1 MNRHEPRSHPSP
13 GDPATS
19 GASATGADTSLLR
32 VRDAGASR
40 ILTLDR
46 PDKRN
51 ALNDAL
57 LERLCD
63 ALRQAQAD
71 PQVRTIILEGAG
83 TGFCSGRDQKDA
95 GNAESSRALL
105 QDGTLEGTVG
115 VFTKAL
121 ALLIDSRKPTIAS
134 VHGFALAGG
143 QALTLACDFVVAEHG
158 ARFGNPEMQFGF
170 PAAMNTVLL
179 ARHLGRRK
187 ALEIAMTGSI
197 YLAEDYAALGLINRL
212 AEPGQRSAATQ
223 AFAEQLNALAPWA
236 VSRTKQLLRAVE
248 HTGIDE
254 SLDAGDALN
263 QLLRANAQLAPV
275 FEDPDATR
283 ARLQRQ
289 VAGAAKPA
297 TP

>member
-1 MNRHEPRSHPSP
+1 MSP
-13 GDPATS
+13 PPPGNPA
-19 GASATGADTSLLR
+19 APGADASLLR
-32 VRDAGASR
+32 LRDEGASR

-46 PDKRN
+46 PGKRN

-158 ARFGNPEMQFGF
+158 ARFG
-170 PAAMNTVLL
+170 T
-179 ARHLGRRK
+179 
-187 ALEIAMTGSI
+187 
-197 YLAEDYAALGLINRL
+197 
-212 AEPGQRSAATQ
+212 
-223 AFAEQLNALAPWA
+223 
-236 VSRTKQLLRAVE
+236 
-248 HTGIDE
+248 
-254 SLDAGDALN
+254 
-263 QLLRANAQLAPV
+263 
-275 FEDPDATR
+275 
-283 ARLQRQ
+283 
-289 VAGAAKPA
+289 
-297 TP
+297 